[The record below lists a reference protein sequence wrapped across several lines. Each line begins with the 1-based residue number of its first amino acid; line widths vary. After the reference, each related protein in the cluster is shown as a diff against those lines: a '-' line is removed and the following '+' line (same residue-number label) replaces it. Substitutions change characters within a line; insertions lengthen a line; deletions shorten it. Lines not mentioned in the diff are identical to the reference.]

1 MGYVQDVTGRVRRIT
16 FTVPVTTSL
25 TEDEV
30 QDLLNRYGTG
40 LTRTLEGLLFSMTQL
55 TPLRFKGGP
64 TIPPFVGRKELTDGV

>member
-1 MGYVQDVTGRVRRIT
+1 MGYVQDATGRLRRVT

-30 QDLLNRYGTG
+30 QALLNRYGMG
-40 LTRTLEGLLFSMTQL
+40 LTRTLEGLLYSMTQL

-64 TIPPFVGRKELTDGV
+64 TIPPFVGRKELADVV